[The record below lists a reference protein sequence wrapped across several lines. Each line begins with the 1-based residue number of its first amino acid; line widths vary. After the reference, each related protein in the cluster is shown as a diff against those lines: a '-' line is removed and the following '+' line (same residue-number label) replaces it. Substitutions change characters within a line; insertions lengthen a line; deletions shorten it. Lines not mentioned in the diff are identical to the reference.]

1 MEKKFISCT
10 MLTHEEWN
18 KLEPLLIENGIKII
32 LVTSSKYVYAEFEV
46 TKKEYDKIDEL
57 IQQL

>member
-18 KLEPLLIENGIKII
+18 KLEPLLIENRIKDY
-32 LVTSSKYVYAEFEV
+32 LKNNGLDYN
-46 TKKEYDKIDEL
+46 EL
-57 IQQL
+57 IGKAVAKELYH